1 MDVDRDLNLFNPITK
16 PRENETIKIFYFFL
30 PFGFLKKKI
39 IYLPRVLVFG
49 RREKMNMYMT
59 SIHTSPKML
68 EILIVIDFLCYR
80 IRLIAEGGRAKG
92 KGTKK
97 NKNNFFVSQIKQ
109 KYR

>member
-1 MDVDRDLNLFNPITK
+1 MDVDRDLPLFNPITK

-30 PFGFLKKKI
+30 PFGFLKKKKI

-97 NKNNFFVSQIKQ
+97 NNFFVSQIKQ